1 MSAASFGAWWGLENT
16 LCQKDEN
23 CLPSLLVIMERY
35 TRSKEREIIMQAM
48 NSVQQTKSKLK
59 GNHSKQG

>member
-16 LCQKDEN
+16 LSQKDEN

-48 NSVQQTKSKLK
+48 KSVKRIKSELK
-59 GNHSKQG
+59 GNQFKQG